1 MKVGLILK
9 IHKEKSCPNL
19 PGFIFFRAVF
29 GQDHFRADSGKIIF
43 GQIRA
48 KSFSGRFGQDQFR
61 ADSGKIIFGQIR
73 ARSFLGRFGQDH
85 FLADSGKIDFG
96 QIWAIPILAEQNRSF
111 LFQKHNI
118 K

>member
-19 PGFIFFRAVF
+19 PGFIFFRAV
-29 GQDHFRADSGKIIF
+29 
-43 GQIRA
+43 
-48 KSFSGRFGQDQFR
+48 FGQDQFR